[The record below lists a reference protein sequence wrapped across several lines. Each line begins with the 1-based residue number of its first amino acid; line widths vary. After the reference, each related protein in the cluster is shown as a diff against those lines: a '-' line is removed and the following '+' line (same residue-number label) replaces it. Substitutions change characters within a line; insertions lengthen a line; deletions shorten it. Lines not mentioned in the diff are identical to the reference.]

1 MKKEKSPE
9 DLLAEQIALCNA
21 ALADCFTQAQ
31 VPRPNDT
38 YGHARQ
44 AEFQNAR
51 TLLKQCA
58 HIGMAIAKIKG
69 EFRHAINVS
78 HTPSPSGSDDSN
90 AG

>member
-1 MKKEKSPE
+1 MKKAKSPE

-38 YGHARQ
+38 HGHTRQ
-44 AEFQNAR
+44 AEFRNAR

-58 HIGMAIAKIKG
+58 QIGLAIAKIKG
-69 EFRHAINVS
+69 EFRHAITVS
-78 HTPSPSGSDDSN
+78 HPPSHSDGSN